1 MTTSTHAAEASVARP
16 RAETS
21 REGLLRGLLLA
32 VPAVALVAGV
42 AGSFVD
48 LRLGLIA
55 TVFVVGWTK
64 LVGL

>member
-1 MTTSTHAAEASVARP
+1 
-16 RAETS
+16 
-21 REGLLRGLLLA
+21 LRGLLLA